1 MKIFKILFFL
11 FLATSTY
18 AKPLTIDEQ
27 TEFYDL
33 LPHSKIYIDKSKSL
47 SLQNIQNKLDSFK
60 VNNKKLLSYGYS
72 PNFNVWIKFTLKNKT
87 DKTIER
93 ILEYGN
99 SITTEIEFYDINE
112 QVYNDKD
119 GLFSIDKTRKTI
131 NPTFKIKIIAN

>member
-99 SITTEIEFYDINE
+99 SITTEIKFYDINE